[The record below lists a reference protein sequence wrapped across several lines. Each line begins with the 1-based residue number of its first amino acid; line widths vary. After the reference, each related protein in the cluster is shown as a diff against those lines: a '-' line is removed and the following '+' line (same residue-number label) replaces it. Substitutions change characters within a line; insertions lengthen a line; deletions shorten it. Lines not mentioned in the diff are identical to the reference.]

1 MLETYHAASRI
12 VDKFAISMK
21 QRLHHGIVNSE
32 DVACNG
38 LSREEVVTSLKNK
51 VGKENWVEAAN
62 LLAMLWHFDCADH
75 FGSDFMTRPDC
86 PENCIIS

>member
-1 MLETYHAASRI
+1 MDAYHTVSRV
-12 VDKFAISMK
+12 VDKFAMSMK
-21 QRLHHGIVNSE
+21 HRLHHGVTNHE
-32 DVACNG
+32 DVACDG
-38 LSREEVVTSLKNK
+38 LSRCEVVASLKSK
-51 VGKENWVEAAN
+51 IDGENWVEAAN